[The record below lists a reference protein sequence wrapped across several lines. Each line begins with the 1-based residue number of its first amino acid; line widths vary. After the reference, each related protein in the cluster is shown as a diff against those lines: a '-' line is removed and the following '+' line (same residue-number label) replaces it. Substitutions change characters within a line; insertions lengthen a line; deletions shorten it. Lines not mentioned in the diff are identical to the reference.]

1 MFKTTNCPIIFVMRL
16 FLLPRTFKGESSLTL
31 TGKDYNYLVNALRLK
46 EGQDIMGRDRE
57 GGLWDLRIE
66 SIGKGSCILSAIKAQ
81 EAKAATDALPQQRP
95 LKPIILYQ
103 CLPKG
108 RKADEIIK
116 KATEAGVRDIVLVKS
131 RNCVANLEGK
141 EDSRLSRYDAIVTEA
156 IQQSGSVVPTKVD
169 GVIDIKDVPEDFKK
183 RSQGLPTLGL
193 VLHQVELKED
203 QSDLYSC
210 VKGFD
215 GCTAILV
222 GPEGGLE
229 EAECRHLMNN
239 GFKAVLLKTNILRCE
254 TASIYAIGA
263 IQTLLEAGC

>member
-1 MFKTTNCPIIFVMRL
+1 MRL
-16 FLLPRTFKGESSLTL
+16 FLLPRDFKNQDTLTL
-31 TGKDYNYLVNALRLK
+31 KGKDYNYLINALRLK
-46 EGQDIMGRDRE
+46 EGQALTGRDRD
-57 GGLWDLRIE
+57 GRLWDLRIE
-66 SIGKGSCILSAIKAQ
+66 TVSKGSCTLSARPAKEEKAT
-81 EAKAATDALPQQRP
+81 TDALPQSRP

-116 KATEAGVRDIVLVKS
+116 KATEAGVQAIVLVKS
-131 RNCVANLEGK
+131 RNCVASLEGK

-156 IQQSGSVVPTKVD
+156 IQQSGSTVPTRVD
-169 GVIDIKDVPEDFKK
+169 GVIDIRDIPQDLRN

-193 VLHQVELKED
+193 VLHQVALSERQD
-203 QSDLYSC
+203 DLYSC

-215 GCTAILV
+215 GCTALVV

-229 EAECRHLMNN
+229 EDECMALLQA

-263 IQTLLEAGC
+263 VQTLLESDCQ

>member
-1 MFKTTNCPIIFVMRL
+1 MFKTKNLTIISTMRL
-16 FLLPRTFKGESSLTL
+16 FLLPRDFTGSNSLML
-31 TGKDYNYLVNALRLK
+31 TGRDYNYLVNALRLK
-46 EGQDIMGRDRE
+46 EGQDLMGRDRD

-66 SIGKGSCILSAIKAQ
+66 HIEKGRCTLSASRAQ
-81 EAKAATDALPQQRP
+81 EARAVTDALPQQRE

-116 KATEAGVRDIVLVKS
+116 KATEAGVRAIVLVKS

-156 IQQSGSVVPTKVD
+156 IQQSGSVVPTRVE
-169 GVIDIKDVPEDFKK
+169 GVINLKDIPQDLRR
-183 RSQGLPTLGL
+183 RSGDLPTLGL
-193 VLHQVELKED
+193 VLHQVSLEQD
-203 QSDLYSC
+203 QSDLCTC
-210 VKGFD
+210 VRGFS

-229 EAECRHLMNN
+229 ESECRYLMDR

-263 IQTLLEAGC
+263 IQTLLESAC